1 MKKAFK
7 TISTISLFVALAAC
21 NKPRATRQQETKQG
35 SESLLE
41 LPKSKNQGLEVLY
54 AVKLKL
60 EGLPSPCSGR
70 ATLRV
75 ASNFSISFP
84 ENEQNTLSCFG
95 FLEFSLSE
103 LLGGITTVSSGSS
116 GSDKPSRPLV
126 EHDGDMLYLSRL
138 SKADFT
144 PARPFLLG
152 PVITNTQKYKN
163 YRNETETI
171 ATVNGKAYEGKFI
184 VDVNAVDVPY
194 QSPAN
199 PQMRFAN
206 TINWETRAE
215 GFDGMNKV
223 RGLAFSRFGWIW
235 STSPIMIPRMY
246 FEVKASDIL
255 GDSQK
260 SLSNISDTLFG
271 KVTVDLNVISYDE
284 LANE

>member
-144 PARPFLLG
+144 PGAFLLG
-152 PVITNTQKYKN
+152 PVITNTRYKN

-184 VDVNAVDVPY
+184 VDVNTLTLLS
-194 QSPAN
+194 SPAN

-215 GFDGMNKV
+215 GFDSMNKV
-223 RGLAFSRFGWIW
+223 RGLSRFGWIW
-235 STSPIMIPRMY
+235 STSPIMIPRMCL
-246 FEVKASDIL
+246 K
-255 GDSQK
+255 
-260 SLSNISDTLFG
+260 
-271 KVTVDLNVISYDE
+271 
-284 LANE
+284 